1 MRQPADQRSA
11 PAPGAPAPGAPG
23 PGAPAP
29 GAPGP
34 GAPARPVLPGDQVVI
49 RPGQPQDVAALQA
62 ILAEPGV
69 AAWWGDPEP
78 AAETEAKL
86 LGGGPGEALLV
97 IESNGQVAGGIEYSE
112 ENEPMYRHAG
122 IDIYLSRR
130 FSGRGLG
137 TEAVTLLAAFLMR
150 ERGHHRLTID
160 PAAGNRPAIRCYE
173 KAGFRRVGIMREYER
188 GRDGRFHDGPL
199 MDLVRSDI
207 ALEPDDSGPDDPGP
221 DAPGA
226 DDPGPDP
233 SGGSAGCG

>member
-1 MRQPADQRSA
+1 VASV
-11 PAPGAPAPGAPG
+11 GAPG
-23 PGAPAP
+23 PPP
-29 GAPGP
+29 RPR
-34 GAPARPVLPGDQVVI
+34 APARPVLAGGRVLI

-62 ILAEPGV
+62 ILAEPEV

-97 IESNGQVAGGIEYSE
+97 IEADGQVAGGIEYSE

-122 IDIYLSRR
+122 IDIYLSSR

-160 PAAGNRPAIRCYE
+160 PAAANLPAIRCYE
-173 KAGFRRVGIMREYER
+173 KAGFRRVGVMRER
-188 GRDGRFHDGPL
+188 GRDGRFHDGLL
-199 MDLVRSDI
+199 MDLLRSDV
-207 ALEPDDSGPDDPGP
+207 ADLLRADVAAEAA
-221 DAPGA
+221 APGSTA
-226 DDPGPDP
+226 PGRAAAGPDP
-233 SGGSAGCG
+233 AGGSPGRG